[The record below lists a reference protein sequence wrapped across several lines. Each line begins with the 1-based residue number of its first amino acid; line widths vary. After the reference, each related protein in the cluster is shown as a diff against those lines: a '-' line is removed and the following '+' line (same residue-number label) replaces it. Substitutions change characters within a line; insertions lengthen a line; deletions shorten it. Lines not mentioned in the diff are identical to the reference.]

1 MKLLKK
7 INEFWKII
15 ENIKR
20 LFRNKWFFLVGFCFE
35 INYIGNISY
44 FGNVIRICEMLNLYI
59 IKDNIIY
66 IFWIIFFLSLVNG
79 VFLRVFEVM

>member
-7 INEFWKII
+7 IKEFWKII
-15 ENIKR
+15 KNIKR
-20 LFRNKWFFLVGFCFE
+20 LFRNKWFFFWLVFVLR

-66 IFWIIFFLSLVNG
+66 IFWIIFF
-79 VFLRVFEVM
+79 

>member
-1 MKLLKK
+1 MSFGKLQKILKDCLE
-7 INEFWKII
+7 ING
-15 ENIKR
+15 
-20 LFRNKWFFLVGFCFE
+20 FFLVGFCFE

-66 IFWIIFFLSLVNG
+66 IFWIIFF
-79 VFLRVFEVM
+79 